1 VWKPLVFA
9 LCLAPALL
17 VVTDALGITGGL
29 GVNEVEDIQDRFG
42 NWAIRFIMIT
52 LAVTPL
58 RQLSGWNWLIRF
70 RRMLGLYAFFYV
82 LMHFLTWLV
91 LDQGLLL
98 SAIVEDIFARPFITA
113 GFAAFLLL
121 IAMAATSTNGI
132 RRRMG
137 RHWQQLH
144 NSIYLAAILAVLH
157 YWWNVKLDTREPSI
171 YVAILA
177 VLLGYRLQR
186 YLLKNRRRAAAHGLE
201 SRLGVSNGPEP
212 RGRCI

>member
-1 VWKPLVFA
+1 
-9 LCLAPALL
+9 
-17 VVTDALGITGGL
+17 
-29 GVNEVEDIQDRFG
+29 
-42 NWAIRFIMIT
+42 
-52 LAVTPL
+52 
-58 RQLSGWNWLIRF
+58 
-70 RRMLGLYAFFYV
+70 
-82 LMHFLTWLV
+82 
-91 LDQGLLL
+91 LL

-171 YVAILA
+171 YVAILV